1 MAQRKKTDINRTA
14 VSSTRHL
21 QSKGGNTYGRI
32 KGILAREADIWNWK
46 ENDNLT
52 SGDGGGPCRWPE
64 LNQKIR
70 ETWTIGCSEHYL
82 C

>member
-1 MAQRKKTDINRTA
+1 M
-14 VSSTRHL
+14 
-21 QSKGGNTYGRI
+21 YGWI
-32 KGILAREADIWNWK
+32 KGILTREADIWNWK

-64 LNQKIR
+64 LNQKTR
-70 ETWTIGCSEHYL
+70 ETWTLGCSEHHL